1 MADMNITQ
9 DKKSVPAGFKVTEI
23 GVIPEDWTY
32 DYLERVCPAGKKYGI
47 VDGPFGSNLKTEHY
61 KKSGIP
67 IISSGFVTTGQ
78 FLADEYIFVDKEK
91 FRQEK
96 RSAVAPGD
104 IVMAKIGA
112 RCGAS
117 AILPIK
123 HEIGILSGNALKIT
137 VNENKHETYF
147 IWQLLWDLYSKGK
160 FDDIT
165 AVGAQPAISM
175 PHLKKLLI
183 PLPTKSEQTVI
194 ANVLSDTDALIAELE
209 QLIAKKQAIKT
220 ATMQQLLTGD
230 TRLPQFAKHPDGTLK
245 GYKICE
251 LGKLP
256 EDWTVLTYG
265 EIFDFLSTSTNARAD
280 LSHNGEYGYIHYGDI
295 HTKWNNKL
303 DASAVK
309 LPKISKKLVSSSFL
323 ENGDVIMADASE
335 DYSGIGKSIEVCN
348 IGNKKIVAG
357 LHTYLLR
364 DKYKQLSDGYR
375 GYLHSNVN
383 VKKIIDQLATGMKVF
398 GISKNNLLS
407 VPVPVPPKQEQTAI
421 ATILSDMDAELT
433 ALERKLAKVRDI
445 KQGMMQQLLTGRI
458 RLPLDHQP

>member
-9 DKKSVPAGFKVTEI
+9 DKNPIPAGFKLTEI

-32 DYLERVCPAGKKYGI
+32 DSLERVCPPGKKYGI

-78 FLADEYIFVDKEK
+78 FLADEYIFVDEEK

-147 IWQLLWDLYSKGK
+147 IWQFLWDLYSKGK
-160 FDDIT
+160 FEDIT

-183 PLPTKSEQTVI
+183 PLPTKSEQTAI
-194 ANVLSDTDALIAELE
+194 ANVLSDTDELITELE
-209 QLIAKKQAIKT
+209 QLITKKEAIKT
-220 ATMQQLLTGD
+220 ATMQQLLTGR

-245 GYKICE
+245 SYKASE
-251 LGKLP
+251 LGLIP
-256 EDWTVLTYG
+256 EDW
-265 EIFDFLSTSTNARAD
+265 ECA
-280 LSHNGEYGYIHYGDI
+280 
-295 HTKWNNKL
+295 KL
-303 DASAVK
+303 DSLAKIQRGASPRPIDSPIWFDRNSSVGW
-309 LPKISKKLVSSSFL
+309 LRISDVSKTKK
-323 ENGDVIMADASE
+323 
-335 DYSGIGKSIEVCN
+335 
-348 IGNKKIVAG
+348 
-357 LHTYLLR
+357 YLINTT
-364 DKYKQLSDGYR
+364 QSLSDLGIA
-375 GYLHSNVN
+375 HSRFVP
-383 VKKIIDQLATGMKVF
+383 A
-398 GISKNNLLS
+398 NNLLMS
-407 VPVPVPPKQEQTAI
+407 ICATVGKPIITKKDLCIHDGFVVFNGLSTDQNYMYYILKDLEDEWGNQGQTGSQMNLNTDLIKKTFVHLPSALEEQTAI
-421 ATILSDMDAELT
+421 ATNLSDMDAELSV
-433 ALERKLAKVRDI
+433 LEQKLAKFRDI

-458 RLPLDHQP
+458 RLPLEQQP

>member
-1 MADMNITQ
+1 MADMTITQ
-9 DKKSVPAGFKVTEI
+9 DKNPIPAGFKRTEI

-32 DYLERVCPAGKKYGI
+32 DSLERVCPPGKKYGI

-78 FLADEYIFVDKEK
+78 FLADEYIFVDEEK

-147 IWQLLWDLYSKGK
+147 IWQFLWDLYSKGK
-160 FDDIT
+160 FEDIT

-183 PLPTKSEQTVI
+183 PLPTKSEQTAI
-194 ANVLSDTDALIAELE
+194 ANVLSDTDALITELE
-209 QLIAKKQAIKT
+209 QLITKKEAIKT
-220 ATMQQLLTGD
+220 ATMQQLLTGR
-230 TRLPQFAKHPDGTLK
+230 TRLSQFSKHSDGTPK
-245 GYKICE
+245 GFTSSE
-251 LGKLP
+251 LGLIP
-256 EDWTVLTYG
+256 EDWILSPMSQMGHVLRGVSYNG
-265 EIFDFLSTSTNARAD
+265 SRD
-280 LSHNGEYGYIHYGDI
+280 LFPHDTDDSVRLFRSNNIYNSKIDLANLQYVNKNRVAYHQLMNSGDI
-295 HTKWNNKL
+295 LICMANGSKNLVGKAAIYNIEESHKYTFGAFMGVFRTFPEVESLYAFYLLTSDRCRSYIDLALAGSSINNLKPS
-303 DASAVK
+303 DIEQFTFA
-309 LPKISKKLVSSSFL
+309 LPNYEEQK
-323 ENGDVIMADASE
+323 A
-335 DYSGIGKSIEVCN
+335 
-348 IGNKKIVAG
+348 IVA
-357 LHTYLLR
+357 
-364 DKYKQLSDGYR
+364 
-375 GYLHSNVN
+375 
-383 VKKIIDQLATGMKVF
+383 
-398 GISKNNLLS
+398 
-407 VPVPVPPKQEQTAI
+407 
-421 ATILSDMDAELT
+421 ILSDMDAELEV
-433 ALERKLAKVRDI
+433 LEQKLSKVRDI

-458 RLPLDHQP
+458 RLTLDHQP